1 MDKMEDDNTIPKFA
15 DFADHGGRLDGEK
28 LKIEEVL
35 GKELIILSFSVRPSR
50 YENDYLTIQ
59 FQYETGG
66 EHHVVFTG
74 STVLSEQL
82 KQYSEKLPFAAA
94 IQKIGKYY
102 SFV

>member
-1 MDKMEDDNTIPKFA
+1 MEDDNTTTDIARFS

-28 LKIEEVL
+28 VKIDEIV
-35 GKELIILSFSVRPSR
+35 GRELIIRDFCVRPSR
-50 YENDYLTIQ
+50 YNNDYLTIQ
-59 FQYETGG
+59 FQYDEDG
-66 EHHVVFTG
+66 ENHVVFTG

-82 KQYSEKLPFAAA
+82 KQYSEKLPFVAA